1 MKDLIATT
9 RANRR
14 RYYLKQKLKDVLNVN
29 ARSKQVNIPASTPH
43 ISNQERKWLYEL
55 GDRFGYNLQYGIC

>member
-14 RYYLKQKLKDVLNVN
+14 RYYLKQKLKDVFQVDT
-29 ARSKQVNIPASTPH
+29 RKKQVNIPVLIPE
-43 ISNQERKWLYEL
+43 ISNQKKVWLLEL
-55 GDRFGYNLQYGIC
+55 GNHFGYNLQYTM